1 MTNFRIRPGMSCWN
15 EMPAQYKKEY
25 KIYIAKM
32 EKRKMEND
40 RKFIQKNI
48 PRRKKIFAGLNKN
61 ANITEKNWFAWM
73 EY

>member
-1 MTNFRIRPGMSCWN
+1 MGFGIRPGMSCWN
-15 EMPAQYKKEY
+15 EMDEKYKKEY
-25 KIYIAKM
+25 HIFAAKA
-32 EKRKMEND
+32 ERKKFEND
-40 RKFIQKNI
+40 RKLRQKNI